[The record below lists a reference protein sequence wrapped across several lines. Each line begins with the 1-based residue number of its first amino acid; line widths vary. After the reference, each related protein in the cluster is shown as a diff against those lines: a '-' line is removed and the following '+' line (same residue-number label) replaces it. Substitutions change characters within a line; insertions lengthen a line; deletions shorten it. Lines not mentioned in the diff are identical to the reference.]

1 MPIQKNQFF
10 INQVSMKFTNDHKIA
25 FNHCKTEAEFKL
37 FLDDFEINSI
47 DESSKNILHYY
58 LGSLIYDSNL
68 EQFAINRPY
77 LLDPI
82 PIIDELL
89 KRGID
94 INAQPQR
101 GPRMYTALC
110 LSVGFTYK
118 SKEIFDYLIKNGAD
132 VHIRIG
138 HGGTVLTKAM
148 SSTGVKAN
156 DDVYFVEKLLEHGAD
171 IYAENNFGISAFSL
185 VQGFADDALTLKN
198 LILKYQDQDQ

>member
-1 MPIQKNQFF
+1 
-10 INQVSMKFTNDHKIA
+10 MKFTNDHKIA
-25 FNHCKTEAEFKL
+25 FNNCKTQAAFKL

-47 DESSKNILHYY
+47 DESAKNILHYY

-68 EQFAINRPY
+68 EEFAINRPY

-82 PIIDELL
+82 PVIDELL

-118 SKEIFDYLIKNGAD
+118 SKEIFDHLIKNGAD
-132 VHIRIG
+132 INRRIG

-148 SSTGVKAN
+148 LSIGVKAN
-156 DDVYFVEKLLEHGAD
+156 DDLYFVEKLLERGAD

-185 VQGFADDALTLKN
+185 VQGFADDALRLKN
-198 LILKYQDQDQ
+198 LILKYHHQDQ

>member
-1 MPIQKNQFF
+1 
-10 INQVSMKFTNDHKIA
+10 MKFTNAHKIA
-25 FNHCKTEAEFKL
+25 FNHCKTQAAFNL

-58 LGSLIYDSNL
+58 LGSLIYETNL
-68 EQFAINRPY
+68 EEFALNRPY

-82 PIIDELL
+82 PIINELL
-89 KRGID
+89 KRGIN

-118 SKEIFDYLIKNGAD
+118 SKEIFDHLIKNGAD
-132 VHIRIG
+132 VNIRIG

-156 DDVYFVEKLLEHGAD
+156 DDLYFVEKLLEHGAD

-185 VQGFADDALTLKN
+185 VQGFADDALRLKN
-198 LILKYQDQDQ
+198 LILKYHHQDQ

>member
-1 MPIQKNQFF
+1 
-10 INQVSMKFTNDHKIA
+10 MKFTNDHKIA